1 MSGVIAAPN
10 VMGWSYG
17 GSILSFLFPMI
28 LFLVVATSL
37 YVVFTKPSVVPG
49 HREQTVARPI
59 GWTPTVRMPSEEQ
72 QATGQ
77 MPAGPHYA
85 FPTQGGQ
92 GAAAGG
98 GQAAT
103 GTGGQAAGPGTPAAG
118 PGNPEAAE

>member
-1 MSGVIAAPN
+1 MPVIAATT
-10 VMGWSYG
+10 MGWSYG

-49 HREQTVARPI
+49 SPEQGLARPI
-59 GWTPTVRMPSEEQ
+59 GFTPVVRMPGSGR
-72 QATGQ
+72 QA
-77 MPAGPHYA
+77 
-85 FPTQGGQ
+85 GQ

-98 GQAAT
+98 GQAAA
-103 GTGGQAAGPGTPAAG
+103 GGGGPAAAPENPAAR

>member
-1 MSGVIAAPN
+1 MPGVIAASTSA
-10 VMGWSYG
+10 WSYG

-28 LFLVVATSL
+28 LFLVVGTSL

-59 GWTPTVRMPSEEQ
+59 GFTPVVRMPGSGQ
-72 QATGQ
+72 QAAGQ

-85 FPTQGGQ
+85 FPTQAGQ
-92 GAAAGG
+92 PGGG
-98 GQAAT
+98 GQAA
-103 GTGGQAAGPGTPAAG
+103 APENPAAR

>member
-1 MSGVIAAPN
+1 MPGVIAASTS
-10 VMGWSYG
+10 GWSYG

-59 GWTPTVRMPSEEQ
+59 GFTPLVRMP
-72 QATGQ
+72 AAGQ
-77 MPAGPHYA
+77 TSAGPHYA
-85 FPTQGGQ
+85 FPTQAGQPSGG
-92 GAAAGG
+92 GRAAA
-98 GQAAT
+98 AED
-103 GTGGQAAGPGTPAAG
+103 PAAR